1 MSNKNK
7 DEKLFEQI
15 KNSFNTNIRDNKS
28 SLLRF
33 LICITL
39 ILIFT
44 LGRYSVSIDKNI
56 VCKSEIRKEFICKS
70 ENEVLIKEKELLQ
83 NQVAS
88 VIKER
93 ADYAR
98 HIIEEFEKDKDRE
111 CTQKIEKIK
120 KEYIK
125 LKCSICK

>member
-15 KNSFNTNIRDNKS
+15 KDSFNTNIRDNKS